1 MRKTISARKDVSVLF
16 ITPGKA
22 VWCSRFS
29 APLNSKKWH
38 LKVWLAGTLCWLK
51 DFCPY
56 LLSAFLGQ
64 TRGSK
69 YHHQRK
75 QQEVRSSSSSLFT
88 GLVGFRTKLCYFQV
102 SFFFV
107 TGIHSQSVT
116 GQMWDSCSGDDFGE
130 CESEAGDVQ
139 KTGLWKFTCPS
150 FSKALSRSCLQS
162 FELLLFVLCVAHSAA
177 TPALYEVRL
186 RSDQWRCSSK
196 CCCQYV

>member
-1 MRKTISARKDVSVLF
+1 MRKTISASKDVSVLF

-22 VWCSRFS
+22 VWCSRFY
-29 APLNSKKWH
+29 APLHSKKWH

-102 SFFFV
+102 SFFCYWN
-107 TGIHSQSVT
+107 SLSVCHRT
-116 GQMWDSCSGDDFGE
+116 
-130 CESEAGDVQ
+130 DVRQ
-139 KTGLWKFTCPS
+139 LLWRWVWRVWKWG
-150 FSKALSRSCLQS
+150 
-162 FELLLFVLCVAHSAA
+162 
-177 TPALYEVRL
+177 
-186 RSDQWRCSSK
+186 WRCSEKACENSLVRLFPK
-196 CCCQYV
+196 RCHALVCKASSSCCLSCG